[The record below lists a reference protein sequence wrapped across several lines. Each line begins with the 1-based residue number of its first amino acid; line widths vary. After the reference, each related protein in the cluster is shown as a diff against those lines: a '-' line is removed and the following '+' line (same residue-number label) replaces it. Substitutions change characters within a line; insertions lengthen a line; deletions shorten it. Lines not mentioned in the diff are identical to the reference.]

1 MTLGIYG
8 VNKKMSKKDII
19 AIVGRPNIGKST
31 LFNRITGQKKAIVS
45 DFSGVT
51 RDRIY
56 QEADWAGRIFT
67 LVDTGGFVPDTKDFF
82 EEKIRLQVEIAI
94 DEADH
99 IIYLL
104 DVETGI
110 TAIDNE
116 IATKLKKSNK
126 KITIVVNKVDS
137 EKREPDVMEFY
148 NLGLGEPIGISA
160 MGGRNVGTMLDI
172 VTDDIATEDMDALN
186 EDDNRLKIAIIGK
199 PNVGKSS
206 LTNAFLQEN
215 KMIVSDIAG
224 TTRDSV
230 DSLFKYNKEEILLI
244 DTAGIRRKRSVNN
257 NIEYYSIVRA
267 LRALD
272 RCDIAILMLDVNQ
285 GITKQD
291 LDILNEAVEM
301 QKGLIL
307 AFNKWDLY
315 ENKNTKSVMEF
326 EKKLKDQLIWIP
338 YIPMKFISVLE
349 KQRLLKLIDLSIE
362 IRNEMKKR
370 ISTSKLNDYLLP
382 IIKRTTPPSVN
393 SKFVKIKF
401 VSQVS
406 TDPPIFTFFVNEPT
420 LLKDNYKKF
429 LERKIREK
437 FKFKGVPIKLL
448 FKKKDSVNPFV

>member
-1 MTLGIYG
+1 
-8 VNKKMSKKDII
+8 MSKKDII
-19 AIVGRPNIGKST
+19 AIIGRPNIGKST

-56 QEADWAGRIFT
+56 QLSDWAGKVFT

-82 EEKIRLQVEIAI
+82 EEKIRLQVEIAL

-110 TAIDNE
+110 TAVDNE
-116 IATKLKKSNK
+116 IAAKLKKADK

-137 EKREPDVMEFY
+137 EKREPDVMEFF

-160 MGGRNVGTMLDI
+160 MSGRNVGTMLDI
-172 VTDDIATEDMDALN
+172 ITDDIVTQDQELED
-186 EDDNRLKIAIIGK
+186 EDEKRLKIAIIGK

-215 KMIVSDIAG
+215 KMIVSDIPG

-272 RCDIAILMLDVNQ
+272 RCDIAILMIDVNE

-291 LDILNEAVEM
+291 LDILNEAVSM
-301 QKGLIL
+301 QKGIVL

-315 ENKNTKSVMEF
+315 KNKNTKSVMEF
-326 EKKLKDQLIWIP
+326 EKKLKDQIIWIP

-362 IRNEMKKR
+362 IRDEMKKR

-401 VSQVS
+401 VTQVS
-406 TDPPIFTFFVNEPT
+406 ADPPIFTFFVNEPT
-420 LLKDNYKKF
+420 MLKENYKKF

-437 FKFKGVPIKLL
+437 FKFMGVPIKLL
-448 FKKKDSVNPFV
+448 FKKKGSENPFV

>member
-1 MTLGIYG
+1 
-8 VNKKMSKKDII
+8 MSKKDII

-31 LFNRITGQKKAIVS
+31 LFNRITGQRKAIVS

-56 QEADWAGRIFT
+56 QATDWAGKVFT

-82 EEKIRLQVEIAI
+82 EEKIRLQVEIAL

-110 TAIDNE
+110 TAVDNE
-116 IATKLKKSNK
+116 IASKLKKANK
-126 KITIVVNKVDS
+126 KITVVVNKVDS
-137 EKREPDVMEFY
+137 ENREPNVMEFY

-160 MGGRNVGTMLDI
+160 ISGRNVGTMLDI
-172 VTDDIATEDMDALN
+172 VTDDVIPEDQATGYDED
-186 EDDNRLKIAIIGK
+186 ENRLKIAIIGK

-215 KMIVSDIAG
+215 KMIVSDIPG

-272 RCDIAILMLDVNQ
+272 RCDIAILMIDVNQ

-291 LDILNEAVEM
+291 LDILNEAEGM
-301 QKGLIL
+301 QKGIIL

-315 ENKNTKSVMEF
+315 KDKNTKSVMEF
-326 EKKLKDQLIWIP
+326 EKKLKNQLIWIP
-338 YIPMKFISVLE
+338 YLPMKFISVLE

-370 ISTSKLNDYLLP
+370 VSTSKLNDYLLP

-401 VSQVS
+401 VTQVS
-406 TDPPIFTFFVNEPT
+406 ADPPIFTFFVNEPT
-420 LLKDNYKKF
+420 FLKDNYKKF

-437 FKFKGVPIKLL
+437 FQFKGVPIKLL
-448 FKKKDSVNPFV
+448 FKKKGTENPFV